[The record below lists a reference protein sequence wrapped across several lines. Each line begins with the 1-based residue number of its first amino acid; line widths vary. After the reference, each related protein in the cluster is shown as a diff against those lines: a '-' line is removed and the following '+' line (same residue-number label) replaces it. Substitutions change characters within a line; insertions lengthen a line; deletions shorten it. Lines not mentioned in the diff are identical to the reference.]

1 MLKLS
6 NSFLLLCTIL
16 HTNIHAH
23 TNSTLTSSSVSFFQA
38 LKQGAERL
46 VAVAQAIMR
55 DVFVG
60 LLGSTGPLGGV
71 RFDVE
76 VTTRTPT
83 VPHSRIWGSS
93 VLCST
98 VQYSTTLCCMTH
110 STKRRLFTLQYR
122 LSSAINHN
130 HNHNH
135 YYLVLLSQDDKF
147 DNQPAHGLLPKL
159 LLTPFEQL
167 LLMCTKGLSDAN
179 KDIMVGLLADAYCE
193 RVEHFISQ
201 VSKPLISYHAISLN
215 VMSCYVT
222 SYRVILRH
230 LILLL

>member
-1 MLKLS
+1 
-6 NSFLLLCTIL
+6 
-16 HTNIHAH
+16 
-23 TNSTLTSSSVSFFQA
+23 
-38 LKQGAERL
+38 
-46 VAVAQAIMR
+46 MR

-60 LLGSTGPLGGV
+60 LLGRTGPLGGV

-83 VPHSRIWGSS
+83 VQYSRIWGSS

-98 VQYSTTLCCMTH
+98 VHSSTTLCCMTH

-122 LSSAINHN
+122 LSSAINHY
-130 HNHNH
+130 HNNYH
-135 YYLVLLSQDDKF
+135 LLLLWQDDKF

-193 RVEHFISQ
+193 RVEHYISQ
-201 VSKPLISYHAISLN
+201 VSKHPMSYGVIASQIILYHLLSSHVIWCHSISNYPISSPLFSCHMVSYF
-215 VMSCYVT
+215 T
-222 SYRVILRH
+222 FFSY
-230 LILLL
+230 